1 MTNRSLDRV
10 KQWRLKRAEQRTIAR
25 AVLQAA
31 REVLGVV
38 VPMRKANPDKNLI
51 DMVSIQALSLWFT
64 YAVIV
69 ESKAVKWLTFVLAV
83 LSVVL
88 IVLTAKLVLG

>member
-1 MTNRSLDRV
+1 M
-10 KQWRLKRAEQRTIAR
+10 
-25 AVLQAA
+25 
-31 REVLGVV
+31 LGVV